1 LQTKLTAK
9 DLFMHKV
16 YSPSVLLSP
25 KITCPKCNWQG
36 KGTDVKQEELIL
48 TDAIEL
54 YCPTCNGYMGFIS
67 NSEDGE

>member
-1 LQTKLTAK
+1 
-9 DLFMHKV
+9 MHKV

-25 KITCPKCNWQG
+25 DITCPKCNWQG

-54 YCPTCNGYMGFIS
+54 YCPTCHGYMGFVS
-67 NSEDGE
+67 NSDED